1 MNNVSEPKRMAPV
14 ANLDTTRKRHLS
26 ITDSI
31 PAPQLRFTRKDWLVA
46 VGLVVITV
54 ATRLPYIPPVIVQA
68 DGAEYAF
75 ALEQVDMAHG
85 YPHAPGYPYFIA
97 TTRLIYAL
105 TNDANVSIALANIAS
120 SALACGALY
129 LLGTAMFGPWVG
141 LVAALLLC
149 SDSNFWQFSVTG
161 MAFPQGIF
169 WACIV
174 ALTAY
179 WGRVRGAHAGRWST
193 ISAICLGIACGFRQ
207 QVVMFL
213 GPMWFWLC
221 RHSGWR
227 RIIGGLLI
235 VAVLSVASIAVMSH
249 WAEGYPVLQASNQAQ
264 WTEVIYSSSVFVV
277 AKEGLNAVIQ
287 RLTERISIWSDLLFG
302 GSSHLSAMAW
312 LIPLI
317 YALGRLLRPH
327 LIWNDDRVQLLLAW
341 LLPIMA
347 FHLLVH
353 MLNRGYALIYLPP
366 LCLIAAVGIYLF
378 CSDLSQLLPAKQSR
392 GFSACMIVVVA
403 AAVVLNVGVFTLRT
417 APETRAHAHRLQSV
431 IEHIRHEYQPRE
443 AVIVQSDAR
452 MFYHI
457 IHYYVPQYEGYLLQ
471 QTMSP
476 PRPSLA
482 FPSPVPLPDS
492 VISVIF
498 LNPKARVRPEPEL
511 VELRTGAAL
520 QVLHLQPGQHY
531 MHFDQT
537 GVRLATN
544 P

>member
-1 MNNVSEPKRMAPV
+1 MNNVGRLKRVAVV
-14 ANLDTTRKRHLS
+14 ANSDITSEKRHS

-31 PAPQLRFTRKDWLVA
+31 PAPQLKFTRKDWLVA
-46 VGLVVITV
+46 LGLVVITV

-129 LLGTAMFGPWVG
+129 LLGTTMFGPWVG
-141 LVAALLLC
+141 LAAALLLC

-179 WGRVRGAHAGRWST
+179 FARARRTRWGT

-235 VAVLSVASIAVMSH
+235 VAILCVASIAVMSH
-249 WAEGYPVLQASNQAQ
+249 WAGGYPVLQASNQAQ

-277 AKEGLNAVIQ
+277 AQEGLNAVIQ
-287 RLTERISIWSDLLFG
+287 RLTDRISIWSALLFG
-302 GSSHLSAMAW
+302 GHSHLSAIAW
-312 LIPLI
+312 LIPLV
-317 YALGRLLRPH
+317 YAAGRLLRPQ

-378 CSDLSQLLPAKQSR
+378 CADMSQLLPGKQSR
-392 GFSACMIVVVA
+392 GFSACTIVVVA
-403 AAVVLNVGVFTLRT
+403 AAVALNVGVFTLRT

-431 IEHIRHEYQPRE
+431 IEHIRHEYQPKE

-457 IHYYVPQYEGYLLQ
+457 VHYYLPQYEGYLLQ

-482 FPSPVPLPDS
+482 FPSPVRLADS
-492 VISVIF
+492 VSSVIF

-511 VELRTGAAL
+511 VELPTGAAL
-520 QVLHLQPGQHY
+520 QVLQLQPGQHY

-537 GVRLATN
+537 GVWFAAN